1 MNREIKFRGKRLNNG
16 EWIYGYFVKDGNG
29 KSRIYLKPFDEA
41 TSNTWF
47 YVDEKTVGQFTTL
60 FDIKNKEIYDGDVDL
75 NGYVVKFKYG
85 AFVLEKGSSWFYL
98 SDGDCMEIISN
109 IYENPELLQP

>member
-1 MNREIKFRGKRLNNG
+1 MSREIKFEYGFQSQNG
-16 EWIYGYFVKDGNG
+16 IIKKVYALSQIPNISQLCDLWNELPIAYVREFTGIKDKNG
-29 KSRIYLKPFDEA
+29 
-41 TSNTWF
+41 
-47 YVDEKTVGQFTTL
+47 
-60 FDIKNKEIYDGDVDL
+60 KEIYEGDIDS

-85 AFVLEKGSSWFYL
+85 AFVLEKETSWFYL